1 MNNNKI
7 VILSIV
13 FVIVAVAAT
22 GLYIRKHAI
31 TAQKEV
37 IIRVVECG
45 TTPTETEIL
54 QKLTGR
60 DIFEE
65 QGIKLQRIPGSLTA
79 GWSSPMALVSG
90 QIDVGGGSLAGWIN
104 IRARGGKIKAMIPG
118 SVVTGE
124 EKAGLLV
131 LEGSSIHTVKDLV
144 GKSVA
149 VNILGLGGDYHLK
162 LLLKRNGVPPDKVQI
177 VVAPIASQ
185 IQLLM
190 SKQVDAVANT
200 LTRGIE
206 IDRALDQG
214 GVRLI
219 PGTSAYDIHGKEYAS
234 TPSGFREDFIKEHPD
249 TVRKYVAAVET
260 TRRLVWDVYIKD
272 PQRVAKA
279 YAEVAG
285 EKGGNPELAKY
296 YRPAKPGIYLTDDDV
311 QWWLDVMEAEGQ
323 LKHGQIKASD
333 VYTNEF
339 SLAYKELKNKGEIK

>member
-1 MNNNKI
+1 
-7 VILSIV
+7 
-13 FVIVAVAAT
+13 
-22 GLYIRKHAI
+22 
-31 TAQKEV
+31 
-37 IIRVVECG
+37 
-45 TTPTETEIL
+45 
-54 QKLTGR
+54 
-60 DIFEE
+60 
-65 QGIKLQRIPGSLTA
+65 
-79 GWSSPMALVSG
+79 
-90 QIDVGGGSLAGWIN
+90 
-104 IRARGGKIKAMIPG
+104 
-118 SVVTGE
+118 
-124 EKAGLLV
+124 
-131 LEGSSIHTVKDLV
+131 
-144 GKSVA
+144 
-149 VNILGLGGDYHLK
+149 
-162 LLLKRNGVPPDKVQI
+162 
-177 VVAPIASQ
+177 
-185 IQLLM
+185 M

-249 TVRKYVAAVET
+249 TVRKYVTAVET

-339 SLAYKELKNKGEIK
+339 SLAYKEIKNKGEIK